1 MRSSLV
7 NLMRLNI
14 SLWIVARP
22 ASVHTTHFNRV
33 LSDADKAIL
42 ACAGRGDISLG
53 FKNVLECFAI
63 LWELGYRPQH
73 DLKDFLGVDKDS

>member
-1 MRSSLV
+1 M
-7 NLMRLNI
+7 
-14 SLWIVARP
+14 ARP

-33 LSDADKAIL
+33 LTDAD
-42 ACAGRGDISLG
+42 
-53 FKNVLECFAI
+53 KNVLECFAI

>member
-7 NLMRLNI
+7 SLMNPSTSRL
-14 SLWIVARP
+14 VMARP